1 MAAERPAGSRAR
13 FQPSPFLRDILNT
26 VAATGILMVSLV
38 LTTRWVAEAF
48 SSADFGVYG
57 LARRLVGTLS
67 IYSNVA
73 GLTLVRFLAI
83 AEDDRARE
91 GHLLG
96 ATVLSLGPGLVLF
109 GAGLLLPEVAA
120 RLAFDDA
127 TRRGAAVAMLG
138 LVVTT
143 ALFNL
148 LYAYYRGTGRV
159 ALGNVW
165 NIALVGVGP
174 MLVVLAWAGTGR
186 IDVMIGGAALVLLL
200 AAVPLAG
207 PVLRGWGGAA
217 RRDLPQRLREQ
228 LAFGL
233 PRVPG
238 GLAIGG
244 LTAVGPYLAIRF
256 ATAAEAGY
264 LVAGQLLLRLVD
276 AGTAAFGVVALPR
289 IAELHAQGQREFI
302 RDRVEDVV
310 ALAFHLGAFA
320 TLHLLVWS
328 DVIVRAWLGDRY
340 IPAIPLVRI
349 VLVSAV
355 PYCGYTLL
363 RSVIDVLDERAINTR
378 NTVTAAGVTLALSLG
393 AGVLGYGAVGLA
405 VATTGGLMVLGALSV
420 HFLWVTLQPRG
431 DALLLGRGAVLA
443 AGTGVAGFGLRQLLP
458 AGWPIQGQLGLGLLI
473 TGALGGLFV
482 LGLRQSGARWVAECE
497 SRVVRRRAGRAA

>member
-1 MAAERPAGSRAR
+1 
-13 FQPSPFLRDILNT
+13 
-26 VAATGILMVSLV
+26 
-38 LTTRWVAEAF
+38 
-48 SSADFGVYG
+48 
-57 LARRLVGTLS
+57 
-67 IYSNVA
+67 
-73 GLTLVRFLAI
+73 
-83 AEDDRARE
+83 
-91 GHLLG
+91 
-96 ATVLSLGPGLVLF
+96 
-109 GAGLLLPEVAA
+109 
-120 RLAFDDA
+120 
-127 TRRGAAVAMLG
+127 
-138 LVVTT
+138 
-143 ALFNL
+143 
-148 LYAYYRGTGRV
+148 
-159 ALGNVW
+159 
-165 NIALVGVGP
+165 
-174 MLVVLAWAGTGR
+174 
-186 IDVMIGGAALVLLL
+186 
-200 AAVPLAG
+200 
-207 PVLRGWGGAA
+207 
-217 RRDLPQRLREQ
+217 
-228 LAFGL
+228 
-233 PRVPG
+233 
-238 GLAIGG
+238 
-244 LTAVGPYLAIRF
+244 
-256 ATAAEAGY
+256 
-264 LVAGQLLLRLVD
+264 
-276 AGTAAFGVVALPR
+276 
-289 IAELHAQGQREFI
+289 
-302 RDRVEDVV
+302 
-310 ALAFHLGAFA
+310 
-320 TLHLLVWS
+320 VWS